1 MIDFKTAS
9 LLKENG
15 FPQPIKQFGQTWYCR
30 DGLAWVI
37 GRRSPDG
44 EIKAVCIV
52 VIGAW
57 EHLYDTNGFVYAP
70 TPTDIMEYLQIEVGK
85 GRWWVLTPPL
95 GDGLWH
101 LSLFFAPEDVRLR
114 FEGESAEDV
123 CLKALFQK
131 WA

>member
-15 FPQPIKQFGQTWYCR
+15 FPQPIKQFGQAWYSG

-37 GRRSPDG
+37 GRRFPDDP
-44 EIKAVCIV
+44 IKAICI
-52 VIGAW
+52 IGTTW
-57 EHLYDTNGFVYAP
+57 EHLHDTNGFVYAP
-70 TPTDIMEYLQIEVGK
+70 TPTDIMEYLQIQVGVF
-85 GRWWVLTPPL
+85 GFWWVLTPPL

-101 LSLFFAPEDVRLR
+101 LSLFIAPEEVRLR

-131 WA
+131 PE